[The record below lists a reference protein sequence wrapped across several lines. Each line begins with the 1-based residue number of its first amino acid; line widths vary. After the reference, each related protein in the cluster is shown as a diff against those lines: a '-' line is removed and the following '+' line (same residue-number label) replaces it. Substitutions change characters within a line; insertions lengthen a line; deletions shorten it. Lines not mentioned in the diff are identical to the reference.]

1 MSEST
6 PRRQSL
12 VARLERIR
20 RLTDLDSPGRKI
32 PIQLIADALIKD
44 GYLSLDKQAKA
55 LGLNR
60 ATVWTIVRTKHKL
73 GYLNN
78 KTVRRI
84 LANPDTPASVRE
96 TVRTLMDQENH
107 ARKF

>member
-1 MSEST
+1 MNDNT
-6 PRRQSL
+6 PPTYSL
-12 VARLERIR
+12 ASRLARLR
-20 RLTDLDSPGRKI
+20 DLENDVNAPGRKI
-32 PIQLIADALIKD
+32 PIQLLADALIKD
-44 GYLSLDKQAKA
+44 GFHSLDEQAKA

-60 ATVWTIVRTKHKL
+60 ATVWTIVKTKHKL

-96 TVRTLMDQENH
+96 TVRTLLDQEN
-107 ARKF
+107 